1 MTDDLLVVDS
11 LHGLVRAEPLGPTA
25 DARPAPASKEALIE
39 RLATWQQD
47 FIAGMS
53 AATVRAV
60 RADWAQYIAWCERM
74 AQPPLPAPV
83 ERLEAFVR
91 DAVVQ
96 GRKRTTV
103 QRYVYTV
110 GLVHTAAGLPSPAKD
125 PRWRAKW
132 KGLLKEMK
140 SRGQVTAT
148 QAGALERDDVRTILA
163 SLATSPRDLRDAAML
178 ALASDTLL
186 RESELVTVRVEHF
199 AYNRTRD
206 AWTLHVPFSK
216 ANQDGQEA
224 DFRFVSRDA
233 RARIETW
240 LDAAGIT
247 AGYVFLPIGGR
258 PKAPK
263 APKLDPDDV
272 LLVTSAP
279 AQRASD
285 GPLLPALPAE
295 EEPKPLAAKEVAR
308 IFRRRA
314 LAAGL
319 DHAPTISGHST
330 RIGTAND
337 LINAGK
343 TTAQIQLAGGWRSA
357 EMVTLYTRRSQAG
370 ANAVAE
376 LAATEAPLPPP
387 RRDE

>member
-1 MTDDLLVVDS
+1 MTHDLLVVDS
-11 LHGLVRAEPLGPTA
+11 LHGLARTEPLGPPT
-25 DARPAPASKEALIE
+25 DAPGPPDSKDALIE
-39 RLATWQQD
+39 RLARWQQD
-47 FIAGMS
+47 FLEGMS

-60 RADWAQYIAWCERM
+60 RADWAQYIAWCERTR
-74 AQPPLPAPV
+74 QPPLPAPV

-125 PRWRAKW
+125 PRWKAKW
-132 KGLLKEMK
+132 KGLLKELK
-140 SRGQVTAT
+140 HRGQITAT
-148 QAGALERDDVRTILA
+148 QAGALERKDVRTILA
-163 SLATSPRDLRDAAML
+163 TLGTSRHDLRDAAML

-186 RESELVTVRVEHF
+186 RESELVAVRVEHF

-224 DFRFVSRDA
+224 DYRFVSPAA
-233 RARIETW
+233 RARVEAW
-240 LDAAGIT
+240 LATAGIT
-247 AGYVFLPIGGR
+247 TGYVFLPIGGR
-258 PKAPK
+258 PKAPTFDPIDSLIQI
-263 APKLDPDDV
+263 APTRRATANAAALRVP
-272 LLVTSAP
+272 TTEP
-279 AQRASD
+279 A
-285 GPLLPALPAE
+285 
-295 EEPKPLAAKEVAR
+295 PLAAKEVAR

-343 TTAQIQLAGGWRSA
+343 TTAQIQHAGGWRSA
-357 EMVTLYTRRSQAG
+357 EMVNLYTRRSQAG
-370 ANAVAE
+370 ANAVAD
-376 LAATEAPLPPP
+376 LAATEPPLPPP
-387 RRDE
+387 QPCGGDD

>member
-1 MTDDLLVVDS
+1 MMTTDLLVVDS
-11 LHGLVRAEPLGPTA
+11 LHGLVRVAPLGPAA
-25 DARPAPASKEALIE
+25 DARPAPTSKDALIE
-39 RLATWQQD
+39 RLSVWQQD
-47 FIAGMS
+47 FIDGM
-53 AATVRAV
+53 ATATIRAV
-60 RADWAQYIAWCERM
+60 RADWTQYIAWCERL

-91 DAVVQ
+91 DAAAQ

-103 QRYVYTV
+103 QRYVYTI
-110 GLVHTAAGLPSPAKD
+110 GLVHTAAGLPNPAKD

-132 KGLLKEMK
+132 KGLLKELK

-148 QAGALERDDVRTILA
+148 QAGALEREDIRTILA
-163 SLATSPRDLRDAAML
+163 SLGASPHDLRDAAML

-186 RESELVTVRVEHF
+186 RESELVAVRVEHF
-199 AYNRTRD
+199 AYNRTRA

-216 ANQDGQEA
+216 ANQDGQQA

-233 RARIETW
+233 RARIESW
-240 LDAAGIT
+240 LAAAGIT

-258 PKAPK
+258 PKAPR
-263 APKLDPDDV
+263 LDPDEK
-272 LLVTSAP
+272 LLLASTP
-279 AQRASD
+279 TLRAGANAAAS
-285 GPLLPALPAE
+285 ALPS
-295 EEPKPLAAKEVAR
+295 EPEPLAAKEVAR

-319 DHAPTISGHST
+319 DHAPTVSGHST

-343 TTAQIQLAGGWRSA
+343 TTAQIQHAGGWRSA
-357 EMVTLYTRRSQAG
+357 EMVNLYTRRSQAG

-376 LAATEAPLPPP
+376 LAATEPQLPPL
-387 RRDE
+387 RR

>member
-1 MTDDLLVVDS
+1 MTTDLLVVDS
-11 LHGLVRAEPLGPTA
+11 LNGLVRAEPLGPTA
-25 DARPAPASKEALIE
+25 DARPAPASKDALIE

-74 AQPPLPAPV
+74 AQPPLPVPV

-96 GRKRTTV
+96 GRKRATV

-140 SRGQVTAT
+140 SRGQVSAT
-148 QAGALERDDVRTILA
+148 QAGALQRDDVRTILA
-163 SLATSPRDLRDAAML
+163 SLGTSPHDLRDAAMV

-186 RESELVTVRVEHF
+186 RESELVAVRVEHF

-233 RARIETW
+233 RARIEVW
-240 LDAAGIT
+240 LAAAGIT
-247 AGYVFLPIGGR
+247 AGYVFLPIGGW
-258 PKAPK
+258 PK

-272 LLVTSAP
+272 LLLTSTP
-279 AQRASD
+279 AQRVSD
-285 GPLLPALPAE
+285 DATTPTVPSA
-295 EEPKPLAAKEVAR
+295 PKPLAAKEVAR

-343 TTAQIQLAGGWRSA
+343 TTAQIQHAGGWRSA

-370 ANAVAE
+370 VNAVAE
-376 LAATEAPLPPP
+376 LAAIEPPLPPP
-387 RRDE
+387 RRGG

>member
-1 MTDDLLVVDS
+1 MTTDLLVVDS
-11 LHGLVRAEPLGPTA
+11 LNGLVRAEPLGPAT
-25 DARPAPASKEALIE
+25 DARPAPTSKEALLQ
-39 RLATWQQD
+39 RLATWQKD
-47 FIAGMS
+47 FVAGMS

-60 RADWAQYIAWCERM
+60 RADWAQYIAWCERTG
-74 AQPPLPAPV
+74 QPPLPAPV

-110 GLVHTAAGLPSPAKD
+110 GLIHAAAGFPSPTKD
-125 PRWRAKW
+125 PRWKAMW
-132 KGLLKEMK
+132 KGLLKELK
-140 SRGQVTAT
+140 ERGQITAT
-148 QAGALERDDVRTILA
+148 QAGALEREDVRTILA
-163 SLATSPRDLRDAAML
+163 SLGTSPRELRDAAML

-186 RESELVTVRVEHF
+186 RESELVAVRVEHF
-199 AYNRTRD
+199 AYNRTRA

-233 RARIETW
+233 RARVEAW
-240 LDAAGIT
+240 LAAAGI
-247 AGYVFLPIGGR
+247 AEGYVFLPIGGR

-263 APKLDPDDV
+263 CDPED
-272 LLVTSAP
+272 
-279 AQRASD
+279 
-285 GPLLPALPAE
+285 PLLLAAVAAPPALPRAAAPE
-295 EEPKPLAAKEVAR
+295 TVTEPEPLAAKEVAR

-314 LAAGL
+314 RAAGL

-370 ANAVAE
+370 VNAVAE
-376 LAATEAPLPPP
+376 LAATEPPLPPP
-387 RRDE
+387 RDRSRSS